1 MSLKDLKNYVAQ
13 HWETW
18 AAAFVSV
25 AVAGLESFSDYLPLI
40 AGTLGGWPLV
50 LVVSVTSFALATFK
64 AKKRKACGVTKAKP
78 KAKSEA

>member
-1 MSLKDLKNYVAQ
+1 MSLKDFKNYVAQ

-64 AKKRKACGVTKAKP
+64 AQKRKACEKSKASCP
-78 KAKSEA
+78 DKAED